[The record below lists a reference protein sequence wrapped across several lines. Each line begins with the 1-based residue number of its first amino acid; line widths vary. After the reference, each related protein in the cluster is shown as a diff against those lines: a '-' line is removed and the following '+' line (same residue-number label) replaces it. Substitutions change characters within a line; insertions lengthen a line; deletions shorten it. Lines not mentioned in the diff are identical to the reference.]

1 MHSVATRPAE
11 PKLVEHRAIVNCRR
25 RRSRSL
31 RRRSYLASDQSRV
44 EGVRG
49 GAGDETTAGTRHLA
63 VGYGML
69 AGEPKTQKT
78 RTAEDSAVPVASGKP
93 WLGRLETDPND
104 PINHPLHDG
113 AELWL
118 QICLSEGA
126 DPVEIAYPSLTD
138 DERQERR
145 ECIAQDGAP
154 QGRVLCR
161 RRRGDRRP
169 AVRVGRPDRLW

>member
-25 RRSRSL
+25 RRSRSCGIGAAWL
-31 RRRSYLASDQSRV
+31 PINPRV

-93 WLGRLETDPND
+93 WLGRLEVEHLIRSRRVPTSDSALLGHFPRGFGRARC
-104 PINHPLHDG
+104 PIRYRG
-113 AELWL
+113 
-118 QICLSEGA
+118 SERA
-126 DPVEIAYPSLTD
+126 
-138 DERQERR
+138 RK
-145 ECIAQDGAP
+145 
-154 QGRVLCR
+154 
-161 RRRGDRRP
+161 
-169 AVRVGRPDRLW
+169 

>member
-1 MHSVATRPAE
+1 MANSPDLGWQRRSVVP
-11 PKLVEHRAIVNCRR
+11 HRAGY
-25 RRSRSL
+25 SL
-31 RRRSYLASDQSRV
+31 RSCTQYAMNSDPQSEPCCDECDHPAWKRSERPLFDHPV
-44 EGVRG
+44 ETEPDL
-49 GAGDETTAGTRHLA
+49 GAGWG
-63 VGYGML
+63 
-69 AGEPKTQKT
+69 
-78 RTAEDSAVPVASGKP
+78 
-93 WLGRLETDPND
+93 LGDLHMTTDPND

-138 DERQERR
+138 DERQEPR

-169 AVRVGRPDRLW
+169 AVRVGRPDRWW